1 MSARNTL
8 FVVYDQLRAD
18 VLRGP
23 LAAHVPTP
31 NFDRL
36 AAQSRVYDQHRTAM
50 VPCGPSRASLLTGLT
65 GPEHGAVMN
74 GFPVKTGTPTLGTE
88 LRKHGVEPLLFG
100 YTDFAGDPALLHP
113 RDPDLRSYEGVAAG
127 FREVVE
133 MRWETGS
140 EWPGWLA
147 RQGVELPRPWP
158 ECFFELYRT
167 DTGAIR
173 GVPPY
178 DASQSDTAYLTD
190 RVIEG
195 LEARRDHPWF
205 AMVTYIRPH
214 PPFVAPAPWNGMIDA
229 SALPAP
235 AVQPSDHP
243 FFEAWHSEPSN
254 RALFHGFDGRVDR
267 LAQDEIAD
275 LRAVYLGLVAEC
287 DHHLGRL
294 LDWLDETGQADC
306 TAVIVTGDHGEML
319 GDAGLWGKDSILDPA
334 WRVPL
339 MIRAPGVEPGVEHG
353 LTSSTQI
360 MPLLLNWAD
369 GGEDSLDPLSRM
381 EGYVRLSD
389 PNQPSRFGRFVGAPD
404 QSVGVA
410 LTWEAGRLGVRFSNE
425 WPDFGCS
432 IETPLP

>member
-8 FVVYDQLRAD
+8 FLVYDQLRAD
-18 VLRGP
+18 VLRGA

-36 AAQSRVYDQHRTAM
+36 AAQSRVYEQHRTAM
-50 VPCGPSRASLLTGLT
+50 VPCGPSRASLLTGLA

-113 RDPDLRSYEGVAAG
+113 SDPDLRSYEGVAAG

-158 ECFFELYRT
+158 ERFFDLYRS
-167 DTGAIR
+167 DTGGIR

-178 DASQSDTAYLTD
+178 DAAQSDTAYLTD
-190 RVIEG
+190 RVLEG

-214 PPFVAPAPWNGMIDA
+214 PPFVAPAPWNGMVDA
-229 SALPAP
+229 AAMPAP
-235 AVQPSDHP
+235 TPCPEDHP
-243 FFEAWHSEPSN
+243 FFDAWHHELSN
-254 RALFHGFDGRVDR
+254 GALFHGFDGRAR
-267 LAQDEIAD
+267 ALRPAQIAD

-294 LDWLDETGQADC
+294 LDWLDDTGQAGS
-306 TAVIVTGDHGEML
+306 TTVIVTGDHGEML

-339 MIRAPGVEPGVEHG
+339 MIRAPELEPGVEQG

-360 MPLLLNWAD
+360 MPMLLDWAS
-369 GGEDSLDPLSRM
+369 GGRGKLDAMPRM
-381 EGYVRLSD
+381 EGYIHLSD
-389 PNQPSRFGRFVGAPD
+389 PAQPTRFGRYVDCAD
-404 QSVGVA
+404 QPLSATV
-410 LTWEAGRLGVRFSNE
+410 TWEDGQLRATFSNQ
-425 WPDFGCS
+425 WPDLRSEF
-432 IETPLP
+432 